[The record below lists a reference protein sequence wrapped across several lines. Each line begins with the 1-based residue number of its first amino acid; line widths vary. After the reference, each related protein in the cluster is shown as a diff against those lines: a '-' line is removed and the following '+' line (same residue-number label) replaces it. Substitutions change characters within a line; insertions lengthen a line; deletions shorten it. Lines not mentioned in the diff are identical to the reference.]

1 MTAKEFIKKCAEL
14 TQIYDSLNSQQ
25 YAEFMRVKFRVY
37 ESTKDAKI
45 DRTLQRLQMHFNR
58 GFFDLPK
65 TEQPLFLV
73 SEDDS

>member
-45 DRTLQRLQMHFNR
+45 DKTLQRLQMHFNR

-73 SEDDS
+73 SGDDN

>member
-1 MTAKEFIKKCAEL
+1 
-14 TQIYDSLNSQQ
+14 
-25 YAEFMRVKFRVY
+25 MRVKFRVY

-73 SEDDS
+73 SEDDN

>member
-1 MTAKEFIKKCAEL
+1 MTAKEFIKKCTEL
-14 TQIYDSLNSQQ
+14 TQIYDSLSSQQ
-25 YAEFMRVKFRVY
+25 YADFMREKFRVY

-58 GFFDLPK
+58 GFFDLPL

-73 SEDDS
+73 SHDDS

>member
-1 MTAKEFIKKCAEL
+1 MTAKEFIRKCAEL

-45 DRTLQRLQMHFNR
+45 DRTLQRLQMHYNR
-58 GFFDLPK
+58 GFFDLPL

-73 SEDDS
+73 SHDDS

>member
-1 MTAKEFIKKCAEL
+1 MTAKEFIKKCTEL
-14 TQIYDSLNSQQ
+14 TQIYDSLSSQQ

-58 GFFDLPK
+58 GFFDLPP

-73 SEDDS
+73 SHDDS

>member
-1 MTAKEFIKKCAEL
+1 MTAKEFIRKCAEL
-14 TQIYDSLNSQQ
+14 SQVYSSLSKQQ
-25 YAEFMRVKFRVY
+25 YIDFMREKFRVY

-45 DRTLQRLQMHFNR
+45 DRTLTRLQMHFNR

-73 SEDDS
+73 SQDDN